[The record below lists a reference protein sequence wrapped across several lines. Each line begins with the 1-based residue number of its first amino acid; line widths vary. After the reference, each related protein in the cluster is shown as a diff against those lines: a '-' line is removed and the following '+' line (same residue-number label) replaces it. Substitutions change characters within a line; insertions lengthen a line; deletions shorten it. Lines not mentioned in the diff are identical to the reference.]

1 MHFALCIVEMAGLKQ
16 LAKETAIYGLS
27 SIVGKFLNWCLVPLY
42 SYVLADASEYGVV
55 TNLYAWT
62 ALVIII
68 LTYGMETGFFRFV
81 NEDKEIKTGGQ
92 SKPTNRVYSTTLT
105 SLAVTSTVFAVLC
118 VLFQQNVADAMG
130 YGTHPEFIAMLGVA
144 VAMDAFDSI
153 PFSYLRYKNRPLT
166 FAALKLF
173 MIFVNI
179 GCNLFFL
186 VVCPMIMDWKP
197 ELIDWFYNPS
207 YGVGY
212 IFVSNVI
219 STVSVTLAL
228 LPFVFVG
235 KWTFDWGLLKRMLRY
250 SLPLLLLGIAGIMNQ
265 TVDKII
271 FPMVYPDAE
280 EGMRQLGIY
289 GASFKIAMI
298 MMMFTYAFR
307 FAYEPFVFAKHGS
320 RDSKESYA
328 DAMKYYIIAAL
339 LIFLGMV
346 FYMDVFQYVLGPQYR
361 EGLQIIPIVLITYLV
376 QGVVYNLSL
385 WYKLI
390 DKTICGA
397 WFSIVGFVITLIIN
411 VVFVP
416 KYSYW
421 ASASAS
427 LVSYVVMMLL
437 SYFIG
442 QKYYAVSYPLKS
454 IGVYVLLTAVLW
466 VAGTVVE
473 IPNFWLRMCY
483 RTVLLVVFLVYLVKK
498 DLPLSEIPVLKKCVK
513 K

>member
-1 MHFALCIVEMAGLKQ
+1 MAGLKQ

-42 SYVLADASEYGVV
+42 SYVLADASEYGIV

-81 NEDKEIKTGGQ
+81 NNDAEDEKR
-92 SKPTNRVYSTTLT
+92 TNRVYSTTLT
-105 SLAVTSTVFAVLC
+105 SLAVTSTIFAVLC
-118 VLFQQNVADAMG
+118 LLFQGQVADAMG
-130 YGTHPEFIAMLGVA
+130 YGAYPEFIAMLGVA
-144 VAMDAFDSI
+144 VSMDAFDSI
-153 PFSYLRYKNRPLT
+153 PFSYLRYKNKPLV
-166 FAALKLF
+166 FASLKLF

-186 VVCPMIMDWKP
+186 VGCPMIMDWKP
-197 ELIDWFYNPS
+197 ELIDWFYNPT

-235 KWTFDWGLLKRMLRY
+235 KWTFDWALLKRMLGY

-390 DKTICGA
+390 DKTMYGA

-442 QKYYAVSYPLKS
+442 QKYYAIAYPLKS
-454 IGVYVLLTAVLW
+454 IGVYVILTAMLW
-466 VAGTVVE
+466 MAGVVVD

-483 RTVLLVVFLVYLVKK
+483 RTVLLVVFLVYLVRK
-498 DLPLSEIPVLKKCVK
+498 DLPLSEIPLLKKCVK
-513 K
+513 NR

>member
-1 MHFALCIVEMAGLKQ
+1 MAGLKQ

-42 SYVLADASEYGVV
+42 SYVLADASEYGIV

-81 NEDKEIKTGGQ
+81 NNDAEDEKR
-92 SKPTNRVYSTTLT
+92 TNRVYSTTLT
-105 SLAVTSTVFAVLC
+105 SLAVTSTIFAMLC
-118 VLFQQNVADAMG
+118 LLFQGKVADAMG
-130 YGTHPEFIAMLGVA
+130 YGAYPEFIAMLGVA
-144 VAMDAFDSI
+144 VSMDAFDSI
-153 PFSYLRYKNRPLT
+153 PFSYLRYKNKPLV
-166 FAALKLF
+166 FASLKLF

-186 VVCPMIMDWKP
+186 VGCPMIMDWKP
-197 ELIDWFYNPS
+197 ELIDWFYNPT

-219 STVSVTLAL
+219 STTAVTLAL

-235 KWTFDWGLLKRMLRY
+235 RWTFDWEVLKKMLKY

-390 DKTICGA
+390 DKTMYGA

-442 QKYYAVSYPLKS
+442 QKYYAIAYPLKS
-454 IGVYVLLTAVLW
+454 IGVYVILTAMLW
-466 VAGTVVE
+466 MAGVVVD

-483 RTVLLVVFLVYLVKK
+483 RTVLLVVFLVYLVRK
-498 DLPLSEIPVLKKCVK
+498 DLPLSEIPLLKKCVK
-513 K
+513 NR